1 MYEVLRLIRRDIGRR
16 IPLTQVQWRALAL
29 LSRNQGIN
37 QAGLAELLEVRPMT
51 LARLVDRLE
60 AAGWVERRRDPN
72 DRRAVRLYLTG
83 QAGPLIKQMEACM
96 AQTRKLM
103 LAGLPEAEQARLVD
117 TLSAMKNNLIA
128 AELAQQNNPLPEDPH
143 DD

>member
-1 MYEVLRLIRRDIGRR
+1 
-16 IPLTQVQWRALAL
+16 
-29 LSRNQGIN
+29 
-37 QAGLAELLEVRPMT
+37 MT

-96 AQTRKLM
+96 AETRKLM
-103 LAGLPEAEQARLVD
+103 LADVPAAEQDRLID
-117 TLSAMKNNLIA
+117 ILSAMKNNLIA
-128 AELAQQNNPLPEDPH
+128 AETAHQNNPLPDDTH